1 MAKFKME
8 GLAEVEKLFGSL
20 ENIPDDVQEEM
31 LRQGAAVLE
40 EEQRKQARAFRVQD
54 TGLLIRKIK
63 TGKIKRLKD
72 GSKAIYITPTG
83 TRTRGKTKTRNAE
96 IAFIAEYGKKSQKA
110 RPFLATAMIRAE
122 DAIIA
127 AEDKVY
133 GEYLENL

>member
-1 MAKFKME
+1 MAKFEVSGM
-8 GLAEVEKLFGSL
+8 AEVEKLFGSL
-20 ENIPDDVQEEM
+20 ENIPEEVQDEM

-54 TGLLIRKIK
+54 TGLMIRKIK
-63 TGKIKRLKD
+63 AGKVKRLKD
-72 GSKAIYITPTG
+72 GGKAIYVTPTG

-96 IAFIAEYGKKSQKA
+96 IAFIAEYGKKTQKA

>member
-1 MAKFKME
+1 MAEFSFQGM
-8 GLAEVEKLFGSL
+8 AEVETLFGSL
-20 ENIPDDVQEEM
+20 ENIPEDVQDEM

-40 EEQRKQARAFRVQD
+40 AEQRKQARAFRVQD
-54 TGLLIRKIK
+54 TGLMIRKIK
-63 TGKIKRLKD
+63 VGRIKRLKD

-96 IAFIAEYGKKSQKA
+96 IAFIAEYGKKTQKA
-110 RPFLATAMIRAE
+110 RPFLATAMAKAE

-133 GEYLENL
+133 GEYLEKL

>member
-1 MAKFKME
+1 ME

>member
-1 MAKFKME
+1 MAEFRME

-20 ENIPDDVQEEM
+20 ENIPEDVQDEM

-54 TGLLIRKIK
+54 TGLMIRKIK
-63 TGKIKRLKD
+63 LGRIKRLKD

-96 IAFIAEYGKKSQKA
+96 IAFIAEYGKKTQKA
-110 RPFLATAMIRAE
+110 RPFLATAMAKAE

-133 GEYLENL
+133 GEYLEQL